1 MRRRDVLAWLAGAM
15 AFPPHIGLVRA
26 IALGDSVS
34 RLPDIGVLMG
44 LAETDPEIPRRVTI
58 FRDALQDLG
67 WIDGYNIRIHYR
79 SAITADQ
86 LREQASRLVGM
97 NPAVIVAANSV
108 VASTLLQETRKIP
121 VVFVTAADPI
131 GDGFVA
137 SLAQPHGNATGFTG
151 NLASFGDKWLELLR
165 EIAPG
170 TTRVTAVCHPDS
182 APTGGAYFLQPLSAA
197 AAAMSLD
204 FDVALLREREDIES
218 VMAARSPGGSVVVL
232 PDQFTCAYRDSVVD
246 AAARHRV
253 PAIYPFRPFANAGGL
268 ISYGIDLLDLYQRVP
283 SYVHRILNGT
293 APADLPVQS
302 PAKIEL
308 VINQRV
314 ATGLGLSV
322 PRIML
327 ARADEVIE

>member
-1 MRRRDVLAWLAGAM
+1 MRRRDVLAFLAGAM
-15 AFPPHIGLVRA
+15 AAEPHTGPVQAIGLGEFAR
-26 IALGDSVS
+26 
-34 RLPDIGVLMG
+34 RPRDIGLLMG
-44 LAETDPEIPRRVTI
+44 LAETDPEIPRRLAI
-58 FRDALQDLG
+58 FRDALRDFG
-67 WIDGYNIRIHYR
+67 WIDGHNIRIHSR

-86 LREQASRLVGM
+86 RREQASRMVAM
-97 NPAVIVAANSV
+97 NPALIVASSTV
-108 VASTLLQETRKIP
+108 VAGTLLQETREIP
-121 VVFVTAADPI
+121 IVFVTAADPI

-137 SLAQPHGNATGFTG
+137 SLAHPHGNATGFTG
-151 NLASFGDKWLELLR
+151 NLSSFGDKWLELLR

-170 TTRVTAVCHPDS
+170 TTQITAVCHPDS
-182 APTGGAYFLQPLSAA
+182 APVGGTYFLQPLLAA
-197 AAAMSLD
+197 AASMSLD

-218 VMAARSPGGSVVVL
+218 VMAARSPGGSVVIL
-232 PDQFTCAYRDSVVD
+232 PDQFTCAHRETVVD

-283 SYVHRILNGT
+283 SYVHRILNGA

-308 VINQRV
+308 VINRRV
-314 ATGLGLSV
+314 ANGLGLSV